1 METTDNLFALIK
13 SLNKSEK
20 GYFKKHAN
28 FHVRNNEK
36 NNYTKIFD
44 AIDLQKVYSEPKLLK
59 KFKGERF
66 INQFAVAKNYLYDM
80 VLESLEAY
88 NKTIT
93 IELRSLMNRVE
104 ILVDKGLHTQAKKI
118 LKKAKKIALEREKF
132 SYISEIN
139 LMEQS
144 IYRLQHDTKSLKN
157 NVEMLAYEIKK
168 TAKQI
173 ENVALYEKI
182 KNQMYLQYIETGGLR
197 SETEIKNFDWLL
209 ENPLLKNEEQALS
222 VSAKILYNEL
232 RSTYYEYIGDS
243 KKSYTYSLNLM
254 QLIEKNPLILEASVN
269 FPTLFLYRHSI
280 RCSNAGI
287 QHEAL
292 EAVSRMEFLKP
303 RTEIQKSNL
312 PLKALHTKLTVYLQM
327 GKIKQCLDLIPKIK
341 VLLDNSKQVDNLLKE
356 AIYWQIISLLII
368 SEQYKSALN
377 WFIKANLED
386 VSLRQDLD
394 CIGRIIEI
402 ILHYE
407 LGNFDIIEYRL
418 KSAHRFLS
426 IKGKLYPLENVF
438 LSSFRHLIND
448 TDKQGRMLF
457 RDEIKLFLESETAA
471 SLESNFLVYFV
482 VVSWLKSKVENEKL
496 QEIIL
501 RKLKPVSASN
511 AAIEY

>member
-44 AIDLQKVYSEPKLLK
+44 AIDAQKIYSEPKLIK
-59 KFKGERF
+59 KFKTERF

-80 VLESLEAY
+80 ILESLEAY

-93 IELRSLMNRVE
+93 IELRSLLNRVE
-104 ILVDKGLHTQAKKI
+104 ILVDKGLYTQARKI

-144 IYRLQHDTKSLKN
+144 IHRLHHDTKSLKSN
-157 NVEMLAYEIKK
+157 IEVLAKEIHN
-168 TAKQI
+168 TAVQI
-173 ENVALYEKI
+173 ENIALFEKLKHQI
-182 KNQMYLQYIETGGLR
+182 YLQYIETGGLR
-197 SETEIKNFDWLL
+197 QQADIKNFDWLL
-209 ENPLLKNEEQALS
+209 ENPLLKEEEAALS
-222 VSAKILYNEL
+222 ISARILYNEL
-232 RSTYYEYIGDS
+232 YSTYYEYIGDS
-243 KKSYTYSLNLM
+243 KQSYAYSLKLVK
-254 QLIEKNPLILEASVN
+254 LIEQHPLILEANVN

-287 QHEAL
+287 QDEAL
-292 EAVSRMEFLKP
+292 EAVTRMEFLKP
-303 RTEIQKSNL
+303 RTEIQKNNIL
-312 PLKALHTKLTVYLQM
+312 LKSLHTKLTVHLQTGNLQM
-327 GKIKQCLDLIPKIK
+327 CLELVPQIRE
-341 VLLDNSKQVDNLLKE
+341 LLENSKQLDTLLKE
-356 AIYWQIISLLII
+356 SVYWQVISILMI

-386 VSLRQDLD
+386 ISLRQDLD
-394 CIGRIIEI
+394 CIGRIVEI

-426 IKGKLYPLENVF
+426 LKGKLYPLENTF
-438 LSSFRHLIND
+438 LSSFRHLIHD
-448 TDKQGRMLF
+448 TDKQGRNLF
-457 RDEIKLFLESETAA
+457 TIEIKSFLASETASA
-471 SLESNFLVYFV
+471 MKSNSLVYFV
-482 VVSWLKSKVENEKL
+482 VLSWLKSKVENKKL
-496 QEIIL
+496 AEIIL
-501 RKLKPVSASN
+501 QKFNPLGLSN
-511 AAIEY
+511 NSIDY